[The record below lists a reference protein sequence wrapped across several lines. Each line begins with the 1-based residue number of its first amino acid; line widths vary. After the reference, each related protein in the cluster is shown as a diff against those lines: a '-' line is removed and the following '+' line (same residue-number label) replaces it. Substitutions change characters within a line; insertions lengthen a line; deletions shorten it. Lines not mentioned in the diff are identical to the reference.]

1 MLLFPWRH
9 FNGYRL
15 QMMFSPYMA
24 VSLWLM
30 ATVWW
35 RRLKSAITCCS
46 CIENILGSHKLM
58 AVFRTLTLPFLLRL
72 ILCCCNL
79 QHHQF
84 WFFFFYIRVWVLFHI
99 DYSPMFVIS
108 RSRLLP
114 PVFVLH
120 CPWLAQLVAYLPT
133 LKLPYSC
140 SAYPALFMSH
150 VIPSEQFCWN
160 ETFIGNSLYSLKKNA
175 LLNKS

>member
-46 CIENILGSHKLM
+46 CIENLLGSHKLM

-84 WFFFFYIRVWVLFHI
+84 WFFFFFHQGLSSVPYWLFSHVCHQQI
-99 DYSPMFVIS
+99 P
-108 RSRLLP
+108 LT
-114 PVFVLH
+114 
-120 CPWLAQLVAYLPT
+120 PT
-133 LKLPYSC
+133 SFR
-140 SAYPALFMSH
+140 PALSVAGSASCLFTHIKAPLLLFSLSSLIYVTRH
-150 VIPSEQFCWN
+150 PIRAVLLKWN
-160 ETFIGNSLYSLKKNA
+160 FHR
-175 LLNKS
+175 